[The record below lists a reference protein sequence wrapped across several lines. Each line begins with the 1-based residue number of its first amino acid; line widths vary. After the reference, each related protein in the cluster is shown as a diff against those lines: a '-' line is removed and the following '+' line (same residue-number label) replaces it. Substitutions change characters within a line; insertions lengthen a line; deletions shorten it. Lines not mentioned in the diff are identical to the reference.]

1 MDSKFIKI
9 ALLCLIIP
17 FTVFSQTPVYDR
29 TDQTLRLTSDG
40 IIKKW
45 LNKDTIGAKL
55 NEKINYK
62 PIKSKGLIIGN
73 STIAATLGDS
83 GIDVF
88 LQTSADSLLGST
100 IKNQAVPG
108 NTINQQLTIFNADPD
123 KSTYDWYIVEIGLN
137 DVGVIADPPAV
148 IIARYQNLIN
158 QINAVKKKGAI
169 VIGAIMTPARQ
180 RWINSMGPT
189 DGAVAYNSW
198 KSLNAAILGMGVS
211 PILGLDFRI
220 QNHSLALNDGLD
232 NLAKNYDT
240 HADNIHPSNAGR
252 EIIAAEYRNIL
263 NKAGFLTVQ
272 APKVYDLN
280 FTKINNVLQLKS
292 GSLTVPGS
300 IFTQTNIGID
310 APTFSNR
317 GIYLFTNGVR
327 RWAIT
332 KGQVGESGSNTGSPL
347 NFIRYADNGDSLGVS
362 LQMDRLG
369 NVKSFNTPS
378 TASDVINKGYADV
391 NYLLVS
397 SIPGTYMRK
406 LTSNLTS
413 AGSLDS
419 YTGNVITSTNPIA
432 SGLSYNANV
441 ISFAGGNDGN
451 DTQIASN
458 KDATPVMSFRTKI
471 QGTGTWQSWQTLEV
485 QGNKQNSLTA
495 DGTNLKYPTVT
506 AVNTGL
512 GLKADLASPALTGI
526 PTAPT
531 ATLGTNTTQ
540 IASTAFVQQAIT
552 ANTAQIVDVA
562 GTTQS
567 LSTGNTYIFHNTS
580 TAITASLPA
589 NPASN
594 GGLITI
600 IVDGVGRVKITQG
613 ASQFIVSGGATSTV
627 GTTGYVQT
635 STNNATL
642 TLRYINTNK
651 WSVTSSNSTPT
662 IF

>member
-317 GIYLFTNGVR
+317 GIYLFT
-327 RWAIT
+327 
-332 KGQVGESGSNTGSPL
+332 
-347 NFIRYADNGDSLGVS
+347 
-362 LQMDRLG
+362 
-369 NVKSFNTPS
+369 
-378 TASDVINKGYADV
+378 
-391 NYLLVS
+391 
-397 SIPGTYMRK
+397 
-406 LTSNLTS
+406 
-413 AGSLDS
+413 
-419 YTGNVITSTNPIA
+419 
-432 SGLSYNANV
+432 
-441 ISFAGGNDGN
+441 FA
-451 DTQIASN
+451 
-458 KDATPVMSFRTKI
+458 
-471 QGTGTWQSWQTLEV
+471 L
-485 QGNKQNSLTA
+485 
-495 DGTNLKYPTVT
+495 
-506 AVNTGL
+506 
-512 GLKADLASPALTGI
+512 
-526 PTAPT
+526 
-531 ATLGTNTTQ
+531 
-540 IASTAFVQQAIT
+540 
-552 ANTAQIVDVA
+552 
-562 GTTQS
+562 
-567 LSTGNTYIFHNTS
+567 
-580 TAITASLPA
+580 
-589 NPASN
+589 
-594 GGLITI
+594 
-600 IVDGVGRVKITQG
+600 
-613 ASQFIVSGGATSTV
+613 
-627 GTTGYVQT
+627 
-635 STNNATL
+635 
-642 TLRYINTNK
+642 
-651 WSVTSSNSTPT
+651 
-662 IF
+662 